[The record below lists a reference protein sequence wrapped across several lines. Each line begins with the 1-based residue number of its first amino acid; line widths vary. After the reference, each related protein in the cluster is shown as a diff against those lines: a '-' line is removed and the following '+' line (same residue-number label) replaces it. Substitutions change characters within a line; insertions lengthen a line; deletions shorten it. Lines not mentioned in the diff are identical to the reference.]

1 MTGWREVAQRDL
13 DRFAAVSGDDNPI
26 HTDAGYAASTPFEVP
41 VAHGMFLF
49 SLVRAELRR
58 RWPAGR
64 MAEQRLVFPSPTHV
78 GAKVRVLLEEGGA
91 EGGLLAVTTRVES
104 ERGTA
109 GLTGRCL
116 LDLSGRDPLA
126 SAELPTSGAD
136 SQTQAGEGDCTGWWD
151 EAVGRTHTL
160 SRAFSEGDL
169 AAYEELVGDHV
180 PDRTV
185 PEPLVAGLFSTLLG
199 VHLPGPGTNYLKQ
212 ELRFG
217 AVPRVDEVLTA
228 TVQVVR
234 VVPYKRL
241 VYLATTC
248 AVGSGRLAAQ
258 GQALVLAVGVEAG

>member
-1 MTGWREVAQRDL
+1 VTGWREVTQGDL
-13 DRFAAVSGDDNPI
+13 DGFATVSGDDNPI

-58 RWPAGR
+58 RWPVAR
-64 MAEQRLVFPSPTHV
+64 MVEQRLVFPSPTPV
-78 GAKVRVLLEEGGA
+78 EARVRVLLEEGTD

-104 ERGTA
+104 ERGAA

-116 LDLSGRDPLA
+116 LDLSASDPLA
-126 SAELPTSGAD
+126 SAELPASGATP
-136 SQTQAGEGDCTGWWD
+136 QTQAGEGADWWD
-151 EAVGRTHTL
+151 GAVGRTHTL

-169 AAYEELVGDHV
+169 AAYGELVGDHV
-180 PDRTV
+180 PEGRV
-185 PEPLVAGLFSTLLG
+185 PEALVAGLFSTILG

-217 AVPRVDEVLTA
+217 AAPRTEEVLTA
-228 TVQVVR
+228 TVEVAR
-234 VVPYKRL
+234 VVPHKRL

-248 AVGSGRLAAQ
+248 TGRSGRLAAQ
-258 GQALVLAVGVEAG
+258 GQALVLAAGVPAG